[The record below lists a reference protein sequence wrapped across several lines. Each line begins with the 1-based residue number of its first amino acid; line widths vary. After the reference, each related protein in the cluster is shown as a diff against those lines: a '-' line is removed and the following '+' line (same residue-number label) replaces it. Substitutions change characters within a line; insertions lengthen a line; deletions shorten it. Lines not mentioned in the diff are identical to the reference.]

1 MADAATNALLN
12 AHLDRRRFEEAYA
25 VACGAG
31 CGSRRSEALSLVGQ
45 RLVRLDLEDVRLHDH
60 PELWR
65 ELPQGLRSA
74 AGAVSFPGRHT
85 RSRGALSSFVPL
97 YRAMFEAARIRWD
110 NGQTLHFLSIVHL
123 LAEFAGHLAW
133 ETALGHAADPVQ
145 MVELVDRRDSRWGDP
160 DDQECAHHRSQR
172 RVAEKVR
179 DGLPMRS
186 DEQWQRFLREE
197 FSRLGEMLTV
207 CATRDGRRV
216 AGSSVRDCRADCAV
230 WAAVPVPLREHQRR
244 RARLALLLSRSSI
257 VQLRHSAPI
266 GHFFGVPSIDE
277 IELEWADVVRQAR
290 RLADLDV
297 GSGDLV
303 DQLRVYCS
311 AIAGTPL
318 RSATTIGRIADQLRD
333 EWTTT
338 G

>member
-12 AHLDRRRFEEAYA
+12 AHLDRRRFEEAFA

-31 CGSRRSEALSLVGQ
+31 CSTPRSEALALLGQ
-45 RLVRLDLEDVRLHDH
+45 RLVRLDLEDVRLHDR
-60 PELWR
+60 PDLWR

-85 RSRGALSSFVPL
+85 RTRGALSSFVPL
-97 YRAMFEAARIRWD
+97 YRAMFEAARVRWD

-133 ETALGHAADPVQ
+133 ESTLGHAADPPRLI
-145 MVELVDRRDSRWGDP
+145 ELIDRRDSRWGDP
-160 DDQECAHHRSQR
+160 DDRECGHHRTQR
-172 RVAEKVR
+172 RLAEKVR
-179 DGLPMRS
+179 DGRALRS
-186 DEQWQRFLREE
+186 DEQWTRFLREE
-197 FSRLGEMLTV
+197 YSRLGEMLTV

-216 AGSSVRDCRADCAV
+216 AGSSVRECRADCAV
-230 WAAVPVPLREHQRR
+230 WNSVPVPMREHQRR

-266 GHFFGVPSIDE
+266 GHFFGVPDVGE
-277 IELEWADVVRQAR
+277 IELEWADVAR
-290 RLADLDV
+290 RARREADLDV
-297 GSGDLV
+297 GDGDLV

-311 AIAGTPL
+311 AIAGAPL
-318 RSATTIGRIADQLRD
+318 KPATTIGRIADQLRA
-333 EWTTT
+333 EWVTS